1 MLILCTKNVRFTF
14 NEEVYRQ
21 KDGVAM
27 ELPLGPVLAEIFM
40 AELENNIVPVL
51 QENLSFWKR
60 YEKIK
65 IGTIN
70 YITTILNKF
79 DPNITFTYEM
89 EKDCKLPFLNGLLMK
104 KENNIVTIVYRKA
117 TANDI
122 YLSWKS
128 FAPTS

>member
-27 ELPLGPVLAEIFM
+27 ELPLGPVLAETSM

>member
-14 NEEVYRQ
+14 KEEVYRQ